1 MKRRDLSRMR
11 SYTASV
17 CTLPEG
23 IDAMSSVTVP
33 HEIDYPESDGKPM
46 GETELHRDWTI
57 RILDILRQRYRD
69 QQVYVASDLLL
80 YYEQGVPTKFVVPDC
95 FVVLNCAKH
104 RRRTFQTW
112 KEGRGPDVVIEVTSR
127 STSSVD
133 TIDKPKIYERMGVQ
147 EYFLFDPTADYLESS
162 FQGYRL
168 IDGCFHEILPAEG
181 RHLCLTLGVDFSLS
195 GHELLIFDSETGVEQ
210 VTRADFEE
218 SARHEAE
225 QGQERERR
233 AKDREREQKER
244 EQAALGIANERIR
257 ELEQELRR
265 LRSEKT

>member
-1 MKRRDLSRMR
+1 MPG
-11 SYTASV
+11 YTASG

-23 IDAMSSVTVP
+23 IGAMSSVTVP
-33 HEIDYPESDGKPM
+33 HEIDYPESDGKPI

-80 YYEQGVPTKFVVPDC
+80 YYEQSVPTKFVVPDC

-112 KEGRGPDVVIEVTSR
+112 KEGRGPDVVIEVTSQ

-133 TIDKPKIYERMGVQ
+133 TIDKPQIYERMGVQ

-168 IDGCFHEILPAEG
+168 TDGCFHEVLPAEG
-181 RHLCLTLGVDFSLS
+181 LYRCLTLGVDFSLR
-195 GHELLIFDSETGVEQ
+195 GQDLLIFDSETGVEQ
-210 VTRADFEE
+210 LTRADFEA
-218 SARHEAE
+218 SARHAAE
-225 QGQERERR
+225 LGRERERQ
-233 AKDREREQKER
+233 AKEQERHEKER
-244 EQAALGIANERIR
+244 EQAALRIANERIR